1 MKLFK
6 NNYECKL
13 NNSIMTSI
21 DPKLWGS
28 HTWAFLYYV
37 ILGYSE
43 TPSSE
48 DKKHMKN
55 LMMTL
60 PYILPCIKCKQGMQ
74 EDIAKIPLTDK
85 ELSNKDMLLE
95 WLVKINN
102 LTNDRTNTPH
112 ITVDK
117 VKKKYLK
124 IDKNYSTVS
133 NAIIIFIILIFM
145 YIYYKYVR

>member
-1 MKLFK
+1 
-6 NNYECKL
+6 
-13 NNSIMTSI
+13 
-21 DPKLWGS
+21 
-28 HTWAFLYYV
+28 
-37 ILGYSE
+37 
-43 TPSSE
+43 
-48 DKKHMKN
+48 
-55 LMMTL
+55 MMTL

-85 ELSNKDMLLE
+85 ELSNKDMLFE